1 MLVKILKKTIIHCIA
16 TNIQICFDLPK
27 KAFAANF
34 ASSELHGFIF
44 MILFFGIQ
52 CSYMLDN
59 DSIAALPSND
69 YKLKC

>member
-1 MLVKILKKTIIHCIA
+1 MK
-16 TNIQICFDLPK
+16 ICFDLPK